1 MMPSE
6 YQSMAADRT
15 SEMLDPTHLHWN
27 EATRENQRTRLV
39 YLDRQGWL
47 LGDGE
52 VEVQLVIQ

>member
-6 YQSMAADRT
+6 YQGMAADRT
-15 SEMLDPTHLHWN
+15 SEMLDPMHLHWK

-47 LGDGE
+47 LGDSE
-52 VEVQLVIQ
+52 DEVQLVIQ